1 MEVIYIAEPIISTST
16 NKLIAVEVLSR
27 FRSKDG
33 VALPTQRV
41 LGMFTNKMKINL
53 LKSQLNTIMKYKCFF
68 ERHNILCSINVDYD
82 TCIYIYSNKQT
93 QELIKNNKFIVL
105 EISENYPDLS
115 DEDYVIPFLL
125 TLTDYVWLD
134 DFGSGNATMK
144 ALIKNKYH
152 AIKLDKSF
160 FQEHMI
166 KPHFDVIISNLKK
179 LCPNII
185 AEGVENIDCHKLS
198 KGIGLS
204 GAQGYFFPSIPL
216 TEIESIDSKWLSDL

>member
-134 DFGSGNATMK
+134 DFGSGNTTMK
-144 ALIKNKYH
+144 TLIKNKYH
-152 AIKLDKSF
+152 AIKLDKAF
-160 FQEHMI
+160 FQEHRTN
-166 KPHFDVIISNLKK
+166 PHFDVIISNLKK

-185 AEGVENIDCHKLS
+185 AEGVENIECHKLS
-198 KGIGLS
+198 KGIGLWGS
-204 GAQGYFFPSIPL
+204 QGYFFPSIPL
-216 TEIESIDSKWLSDL
+216 VEIESIDSKWLSD

>member
-144 ALIKNKYH
+144 TLIKNKYH
-152 AIKLDKSF
+152 VIKLDKSF

-198 KGIGLS
+198 KGIGLW

>member
-82 TCIYIYSNKQT
+82 TYIYIYSNKQT

-134 DFGSGNATMK
+134 DFGSGNTTMK
-144 ALIKNKYH
+144 TLIKNKYH
-152 AIKLDKSF
+152 AIKLDKAF
-160 FQEHMI
+160 FQEYGTN
-166 KPHFDVIISNLKK
+166 PHFDVIISNLKK

-185 AEGVENIDCHKLS
+185 AEGVENIECHKLS
-198 KGIGLS
+198 KGIGLW

-216 TEIESIDSKWLSDL
+216 VEIESIDSKWLSDL

>member
-1 MEVIYIAEPIISTST
+1 MEVIYIVEPIISTST

-27 FRSKDG
+27 FYSNEG
-33 VALPTQRV
+33 AILSTQKV
-41 LGMFTNKMKINL
+41 LGIFTSKMKINL
-53 LKSQLNTIMKYKCFF
+53 LKSQLNTIIKYKYFF
-68 ERHNILCSINVDYD
+68 ECHNILCSINVDYD
-82 TCIYIYSNKQT
+82 TCLYIYGNKQI
-93 QELIKNNKFIVL
+93 QELLINNKFIAI
-105 EISENYPDLS
+105 EILENYPDLS
-115 DEDYVIPFLL
+115 DEDYIISFLL
-125 TLTDYVWLD
+125 TLTDNVWLD

-198 KGIGLS
+198 KGIGLW

>member
-1 MEVIYIAEPIISTST
+1 
-16 NKLIAVEVLSR
+16 
-27 FRSKDG
+27 
-33 VALPTQRV
+33 
-41 LGMFTNKMKINL
+41 
-53 LKSQLNTIMKYKCFF
+53 
-68 ERHNILCSINVDYD
+68 
-82 TCIYIYSNKQT
+82 
-93 QELIKNNKFIVL
+93 NKFIVL

-160 FQEHMI
+160 FQEYMI

-198 KGIGLS
+198 KGIGLW

>member
-198 KGIGLS
+198 KGIGLW

-216 TEIESIDSKWLSDL
+216 VEIESIDSKWLSDL

>member
-53 LKSQLNTIMKYKCFF
+53 LKSQLNTIMKYKYFLK
-68 ERHNILCSINVDYD
+68 RYNILCSINVDYD
-82 TCIYIYSNKQT
+82 TCIYIYGNKQI
-93 QELIKNNKFIVL
+93 QELIRNNKFIAL

-115 DEDYVIPFLL
+115 DVDYVIPFLF
-125 TLTDYVWLD
+125 TLTDYIWLD
-134 DFGSGNATMK
+134 DFGCGNTTMK
-144 ALIKNKYH
+144 TLIKNKYH

-166 KPHFDVIISNLKK
+166 KPHFEVIISNLKK

-185 AEGVENIDCHKLS
+185 AEGVEDIDCHKLS
-198 KGIGLS
+198 KGIGLW

-216 TEIESIDSKWLSDL
+216 TEIESIDSEWLSDL

>member
-27 FRSKDG
+27 FHSKNG
-33 VALPTQRV
+33 ATLPTQRV
-41 LGMFTNKMKINL
+41 LGMFTNKMRINL
-53 LKSQLNTIMKYKCFF
+53 LKSQLDAIVKYKSFF
-68 ERHNILCSINVDYD
+68 EKNNILCSINVDYG
-82 TCIYIYSNKQT
+82 TCLFIYENMHI
-93 QELIKNNKFIVL
+93 QEQIIKNKFIAL
-105 EISENYPDLS
+105 EISENYPNLS
-115 DEDYVIPFLL
+115 DEDFVIPFLL

-134 DFGSGNATMK
+134 DFGSGNTTMK
-144 ALIKNKYH
+144 TLVKNKYH
-152 AIKLDKSF
+152 AIKLDRSF
-160 FQEHMI
+160 FQENMV
-166 KPHFDVIISNLKK
+166 KPHFDVIVSNLKK

-198 KGIGLS
+198 KGMGLW